1 MEIVLLLLCSAKT
14 GTTTDLAKVGGKKPA
29 HCSLINNQAAV
40 WTSIRNE
47 ALCNNFLAERGFCHG
62 LDLCI
67 NKDAGTPSVS
77 PKMMAT
83 AVEAILGAVHLD
95 GGDDALRRVLTRLRI
110 VNPYELPVTFSL
122 LISSRNLIQ
131 IRYDLFILTFIG
143 LIREGLKV
151 ALLRGSQAP

>member
-1 MEIVLLLLCSAKT
+1 
-14 GTTTDLAKVGGKKPA
+14 
-29 HCSLINNQAAV
+29 
-40 WTSIRNE
+40 
-47 ALCNNFLAERGFCHG
+47 
-62 LDLCI
+62 
-67 NKDAGTPSVS
+67 
-77 PKMMAT
+77 MMAT